1 MLVNYDPLSFASG
14 LSTLRVGLLHW
25 ETNRKAAVLLL

>member
-14 LSTLRVGLLHW
+14 LSTLCVGLLHR
-25 ETNRKAAVLLL
+25 ETNRKAATLLL